1 MIRNARAAI
10 TVAVAAL
17 AMLTV
22 GVGTGAAKPPAS
34 FFGVVPQ
41 TSLGSKDFE
50 RMSSGKVGTLRT
62 ILTWAA
68 VDKAVGADD
77 NDWSSF
83 DPLVLEAARNGI
95 EMQPFIFGTPNLVA
109 QGPRRR
115 QLHVVEVRPLRAEV
129 GRRAGRLVK
138 SFVGEAVD
146 RYGPN
151 GEFWTLHPEVPKDPI
166 HVWQI
171 LNEQNSKSFFAAEA
185 GPEAL
190 REACSRP
197 PTRRSTSA
205 TRRLT
210 SCSAGWPELA
220 GSHKAILG
228 SEYLAKLYKVKGVK
242 DTFDA
247 VAPHPYGAT
256 LGKVTSQIDL
266 YRQVMKKAHDSGASM
281 YVTEVGAGSKKGGS
295 SLNRGKKG
303 QATLLRDIYKYF
315 AKQRNKL
322 HVEAGGLVQL
332 AGLADE
338 HLLVV
343 LELGPADRPAARRS
357 RPTRSSRSSPAAA
370 PPSASVSRC
379 RRACG
384 GPRSRCGS
392 VEADR
397 DPLRRLGLERR
408 RGIALDRVDPL
419 RVADRSSSAP
429 NSATAVGSRI
439 SSASASIWTPRSSV
453 YSVPASIS
461 SVARGSRSRLRTFC
475 DFAKVQ
481 TQISPSRTREPHR
494 HRVRPAA
501 RADAS

>member
-95 EMQPFIFGTPNLVA
+95 EMQPFIFGTPNFVA
-109 QGPRRR
+109 RDLDGVNCTSSKCGLYAPKSAAA
-115 QLHVVEVRPLRAEV
+115 LDAF
-129 GRRAGRLVK
+129 K

-151 GEFWTLHPEVPKDPI
+151 GEFWNLHPEAQKDPI
-166 HVWQI
+166 LVWQI
-171 LNEQNSKSFFAAEA
+171 LYEQNSKSFFLPKPDPKHYAKVLAAANEA
-185 GPEAL
+185 IDQRDP
-190 REACSRP
+190 
-197 PTRRSTSA
+197 SA
-205 TRRLT
+205 DVVL
-210 SCSAGWPELA
+210 GGMPELA

-266 YRQVMKKAHDSGASM
+266 YRQAMKKAHDSGASM

-295 SLNRGKKG
+295 SLNRVKKG

-322 HVEAGGLVQL
+322 HVEAVDWFSWQ
-332 AGLADE
+332 D
-338 HLLVV
+338 
-343 LELGPADRPAARRS
+343 S
-357 RPTRSSRSSPAAA
+357 PTSICSW
-370 PPSASVSRC
+370 C
-379 RRACG
+379 
-384 GPRSRCGS
+384 
-392 VEADR
+392 
-397 DPLRRLGLERR
+397 
-408 RGIALDRVDPL
+408 
-419 RVADRSSSAP
+419 SSSGLLTTSGQAKP
-429 NSATAVGSRI
+429 SYKEFTKLTGGGTAKR
-439 SSASASIWTPRSSV
+439 
-453 YSVPASIS
+453 
-461 SVARGSRSRLRTFC
+461 
-475 DFAKVQ
+475 
-481 TQISPSRTREPHR
+481 
-494 HRVRPAA
+494 
-501 RADAS
+501 